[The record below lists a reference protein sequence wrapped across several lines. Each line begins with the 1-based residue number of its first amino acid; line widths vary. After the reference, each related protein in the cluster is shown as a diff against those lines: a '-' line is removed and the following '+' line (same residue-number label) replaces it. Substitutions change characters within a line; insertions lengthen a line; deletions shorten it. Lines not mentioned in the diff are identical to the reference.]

1 MNIMKK
7 HNSSIQFKTLTLLI
21 LFSVAILVV
30 MWFFQI
36 IFLRVYYEKYQLK
49 SLRHVEKVLN
59 RQKYTLD
66 EIERIAYDNDI
77 CIEYFYDD
85 RYYLF
90 NGLNNDCLLNT
101 KSEGIKNIIINFID
115 SDKSRE
121 VIKLN
126 NPNNDSKSIMYN
138 IKVND
143 GYLFLNTS
151 LEDVDSIT
159 SILRNKLI
167 YVTMIIIVLAILMS
181 FHLSKTLNE
190 PIINIT
196 NEAKKLSKGNLKLN
210 FEESNIKEIDEL
222 ANTLIYA
229 NNEINK
235 TDELRRD
242 LLANVSHDLK
252 TPLTM
257 IKAYAEMLR
266 DIDNLSDDKK
276 RENLNII
283 IDETDRLNILVN
295 DILNLSKLESNKE
308 TLDKSEFDLVEL
320 IKKIVKKFDI
330 LVEKEKYEFILD
342 MPKKAY
348 VFGDK
353 NKISQVIYN
362 LVNNAV
368 NYTGK
373 DNKVYINVIEN
384 KKSYLVEIKD
394 TGKGIKEEELNIIW
408 DKYYKNEKNHKRNK
422 VGTGVGLSIVKNI
435 LESHQFK
442 YGVTST
448 INKGTTFYFE
458 IEKIGKKFLKFHNY
472 FTLL

>member
-77 CIEYFYDD
+77 CIEYFYND

-181 FHLSKTLNE
+181 FHLSKMLNE

-242 LLANVSHDLK
+242 LLSNVSHDLK

-362 LVNNAV
+362 LVNNSV

-408 DKYYKNEKNHKRNK
+408 DKYYKNEKNHRRNK

-435 LESHQFK
+435 LEIHQFK

-458 IEKIGKKFLKFHNY
+458 IEKIGKNS
-472 FTLL
+472 

>member
-242 LLANVSHDLK
+242 LLSNVSHDLK

-308 TLDKSEFDLVEL
+308 ILDKSEFDLVEL

-362 LVNNAV
+362 LVNNSV

-408 DKYYKNEKNHKRNK
+408 DKYYKNEKNHRRNK

-458 IEKIGKKFLKFHNY
+458 IEKIGKNS
-472 FTLL
+472 

>member
-77 CIEYFYDD
+77 CIEYFYND

-242 LLANVSHDLK
+242 LLSNVSHDLK

-308 TLDKSEFDLVEL
+308 ILDKSEFDLVEL

-362 LVNNAV
+362 LVNNSV

-408 DKYYKNEKNHKRNK
+408 DKYYKNEKNHRRNK

-458 IEKIGKKFLKFHNY
+458 IEKIGKNS
-472 FTLL
+472 

>member
-458 IEKIGKKFLKFHNY
+458 IEKIGKNS
-472 FTLL
+472 

>member
-77 CIEYFYDD
+77 CIEYFYND

-181 FHLSKTLNE
+181 FHLSKMLNE

-242 LLANVSHDLK
+242 LLSNVSHDLK

-308 TLDKSEFDLVEL
+308 ILDKSEFDLVEL

-362 LVNNAV
+362 LVNNSV

-458 IEKIGKKFLKFHNY
+458 IEKIGKNS
-472 FTLL
+472 

>member
-1 MNIMKK
+1 MNTMKK
-7 HNSSIQFKTLTLLI
+7 YNSIQFKTLTSLI

-30 MWFFQI
+30 MWFSQI

-59 RQKYTLD
+59 RKKYTLD

-85 RYYLF
+85 KYYLF

-101 KSEGIKNIIINFID
+101 KSEGIKNIITNFID
-115 SDKSRE
+115 GDKSKE

-138 IKVND
+138 IKVSD

-167 YVTMIIIVLAILMS
+167 YVTLIIIVLAILIS
-181 FHLSKTLNE
+181 IHLSKMLNE

-320 IKKIVKKFDI
+320 IKNIVKKFDI

-458 IEKIGKKFLKFHNY
+458 IEKIGKNS
-472 FTLL
+472 

>member
-49 SLRHVEKVLN
+49 SLRHVEKLLN

-320 IKKIVKKFDI
+320 IKNIVKKFDI

-458 IEKIGKKFLKFHNY
+458 IEKIGKNS
-472 FTLL
+472 

>member
-85 RYYLF
+85 KYYLF

-138 IKVND
+138 IKVSD

-167 YVTMIIIVLAILMS
+167 YVTLIIIVLAILIS
-181 FHLSKTLNE
+181 IHLSKMLNE

-320 IKKIVKKFDI
+320 IKNIVKKFDI

-458 IEKIGKKFLKFHNY
+458 IEKIGKNS
-472 FTLL
+472 

>member
-167 YVTMIIIVLAILMS
+167 YVTMIIIVLAILIS
-181 FHLSKTLNE
+181 IHLSKMLNE

-458 IEKIGKKFLKFHNY
+458 IEKIGKNS
-472 FTLL
+472 

>member
-77 CIEYFYDD
+77 CIEYFYND

-181 FHLSKTLNE
+181 FHLSKMLNE

-242 LLANVSHDLK
+242 LLSNVSHDLK

-362 LVNNAV
+362 LVNNSV

-408 DKYYKNEKNHKRNK
+408 DKYYKNEKNHRRNK

-458 IEKIGKKFLKFHNY
+458 IEKIGKNS
-472 FTLL
+472 

>member
-77 CIEYFYDD
+77 CIEYFYND

-242 LLANVSHDLK
+242 LLSNVSHDLK

-308 TLDKSEFDLVEL
+308 ILDKSEFDLVEL

-362 LVNNAV
+362 LVNNSV

-408 DKYYKNEKNHKRNK
+408 DKYYKNEKNHRRNK

-435 LESHQFK
+435 LEIHQFK

-458 IEKIGKKFLKFHNY
+458 IEKIGKNS
-472 FTLL
+472 